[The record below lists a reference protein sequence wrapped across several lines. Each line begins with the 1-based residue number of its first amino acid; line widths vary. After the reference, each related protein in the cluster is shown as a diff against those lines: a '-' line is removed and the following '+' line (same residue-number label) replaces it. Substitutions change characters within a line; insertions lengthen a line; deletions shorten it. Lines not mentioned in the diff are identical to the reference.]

1 MTNKEFQE
9 LVLDEQRKWGGS
21 PGMVLIESREF
32 VKLPK
37 SEGKSEPVKKADPLA
52 KISDTLYARLV
63 YGRVDE
69 IPPTAY
75 AQLIEGGTP
84 ATIPDG
90 IHQRLVEALEGKG
103 AVLPEDIHYRMLR
116 AFDR

>member
-21 PGMVLIESREF
+21 PGTVLIELKD
-32 VKLPK
+32 VKLPM
-37 SEGKSEPVKKADPLA
+37 SHGKSADEKTVDPLA
-52 KISDTLYARLV
+52 KITDTMHARLGH
-63 YGRVDE
+63 GRVDA

-90 IHQRLVEALEGKG
+90 IHQRLEEALEGGG
-103 AVLPEDIHYRMLR
+103 AALPED
-116 AFDR
+116 